1 MIGIFLEILH
11 EFENIVVDPTEV
23 VLVQVRCHIS
33 TRLVTFQMVVNL
45 GVMREVDH
53 EVQRIYHGDNKSN
66 RIHRYFVLEFL
77 REE

>member
-11 EFENIVVDPTEV
+11 ELENIVVDPIEV

-45 GVMREVDH
+45 GVMRKVDH

-66 RIHRYFVLEFL
+66 RIHWYFVLEFL
-77 REE
+77 WEE